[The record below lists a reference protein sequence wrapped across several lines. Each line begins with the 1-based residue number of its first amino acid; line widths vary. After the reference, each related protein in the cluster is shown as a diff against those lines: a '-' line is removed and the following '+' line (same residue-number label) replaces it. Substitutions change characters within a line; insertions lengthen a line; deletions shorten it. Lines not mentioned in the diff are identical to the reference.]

1 MKPIVLV
8 VEDNER
14 NRKLVRTILEFRGY
28 DVVECDDGE
37 PSLELARTHKPAL
50 VLMDIQLP
58 KVNGV
63 EALQR
68 LRADPDTRSIPVI
81 AVTASVT
88 PSERERV
95 VSAGYNGY
103 IAKPIDVSTFGPLI
117 DKARGKETARAS
129 RASSSST
136 TSRRT

>member
-28 DVVECDDGE
+28 EVVECEDGE
-37 PSLELARTHKPAL
+37 PSLELARKHKPVL

-58 KVNGV
+58 KMNGV
-63 EALQR
+63 EALLR
-68 LRADPDTRSIPVI
+68 LRADPDTRTIPVI

-95 VSAGYNGY
+95 VSAGFNAY
-103 IAKPIDVSTFGPLI
+103 IAKPIDVATFGPMI
-117 DKARGKETARAS
+117 DKAMGKEVA
-129 RASSSST
+129 
-136 TSRRT
+136 

>member
-28 DVVECDDGE
+28 DVVECEDGE
-37 PSLELARTHKPAL
+37 PSLELARLHKPVL

-58 KVNGV
+58 RMNGV
-63 EALQR
+63 EALKR
-68 LRADPDTRSIPVI
+68 LRADPDTNAIPVV

-95 VSAGYNGY
+95 VCAGFNAY
-103 IAKPIDVSTFGPLI
+103 ISKPIDVATFGPMV
-117 DKARGKETARAS
+117 DKAMGREVA
-129 RASSSST
+129 
-136 TSRRT
+136 